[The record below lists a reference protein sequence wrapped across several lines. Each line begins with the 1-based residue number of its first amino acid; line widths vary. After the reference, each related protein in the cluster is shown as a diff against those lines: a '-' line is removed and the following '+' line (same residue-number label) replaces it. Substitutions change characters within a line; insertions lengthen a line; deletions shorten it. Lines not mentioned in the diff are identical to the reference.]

1 MSLTLKRRGKI
12 DKNGNLLYDSGN
24 YNSNYR
30 LELYNNLERWEELG
44 GGREVQQ
51 GGDMCL
57 LMNDALYTAAMS
69 TL

>member
-51 GGDMCL
+51 GGGICIPMANSC
-57 LMNDALYTAAMS
+57 
-69 TL
+69 

>member
-1 MSLTLKRRGKI
+1 MYNTGMCNY
-12 DKNGNLLYDSGN
+12 DNLRVDC
-24 YNSNYR
+24 
-30 LELYNNLERWEELG
+30 G
-44 GGREVQQ
+44 GWREVQQ